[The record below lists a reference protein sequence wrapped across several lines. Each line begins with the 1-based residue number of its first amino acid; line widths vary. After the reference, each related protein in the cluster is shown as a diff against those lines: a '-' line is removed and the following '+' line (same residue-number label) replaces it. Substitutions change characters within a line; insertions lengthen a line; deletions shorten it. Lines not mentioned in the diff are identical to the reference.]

1 MAQVTIT
8 INGRPHVVGCEDG
21 QEPRLMELATQLDK
35 EVRGI
40 AGAMGQIGDS
50 RLLVI
55 SGLSLV
61 DRLNDVESELA
72 KAKTDTPAPQSETAS
87 PNSSPDL
94 SADLAQ
100 AEERA
105 NAAEERA
112 NAAEE
117 RAKAAEARA
126 AELAQA
132 LEAQAVAATKR
143 IDAIAARLQEA

>member
-72 KAKTDTPAPQSETAS
+72 KAKTDAPAPQSETAS
-87 PNSSPDL
+87 PDL
-94 SADLAQ
+94 SAALAQ

-105 NAAEERA
+105 SAAEERV
-112 NAAEE
+112 
-117 RAKAAEARA
+117 KAAEARIA
-126 AELAQA
+126 SLTEA
-132 LEAQAVAATKR
+132 LEAQAAAATKR

>member
-112 NAAEE
+112 
-117 RAKAAEARA
+117 KAAEARA